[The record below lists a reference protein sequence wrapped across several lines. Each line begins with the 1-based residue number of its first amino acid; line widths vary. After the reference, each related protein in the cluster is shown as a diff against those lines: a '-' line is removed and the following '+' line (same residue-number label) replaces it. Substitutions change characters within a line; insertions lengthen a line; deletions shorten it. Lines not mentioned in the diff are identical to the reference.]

1 MVFGF
6 EKIKDIAMYIDK
18 LNLMETVMNKIKWS
32 TRFFGHS
39 VQKDKSQ
46 EFAENHKTS
55 PQQKITK
62 PLQKKNIFQGKNW
75 KPS

>member
-39 VQKDKSQ
+39 VQKDKS
-46 EFAENHKTS
+46 
-55 PQQKITK
+55 
-62 PLQKKNIFQGKNW
+62 
-75 KPS
+75 